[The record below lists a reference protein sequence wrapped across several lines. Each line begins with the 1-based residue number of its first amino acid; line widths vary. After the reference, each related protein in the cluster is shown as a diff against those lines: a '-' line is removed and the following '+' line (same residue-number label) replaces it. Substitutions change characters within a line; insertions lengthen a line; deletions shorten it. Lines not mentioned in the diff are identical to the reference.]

1 MDNSANKSATLEQEQ
16 EWDSVENDYLK
27 RLVNR
32 IRTFDRP
39 DDIRELI
46 QVALDSREVIAQ
58 LRKQLERLTAERDA
72 AFKMSKCECGPE
84 ECCANLVKA
93 WAERDVARNAALE
106 EAARLCDSWG
116 DAVDRHKWPTPFRM
130 AEIIREMKGGSDE

>member
-1 MDNSANKSATLEQEQ
+1 MDNSANRSATLEQEQ

-58 LRKQLERLTAERDA
+58 LRKQIERLTAERDA
-72 AFKMSKCECGPE
+72 AF
-84 ECCANLVKA
+84 
-93 WAERDVARNAALE
+93 NAALE

-116 DAVDRHKWPTPFRM
+116 DAVDRHKWPTAFRM

>member
-58 LRKQLERLTAERDA
+58 LRKQLAD
-72 AFKMSKCECGPE
+72 
-84 ECCANLVKA
+84 
-93 WAERDVARNAALE
+93 
-106 EAARLCDSWG
+106 
-116 DAVDRHKWPTPFRM
+116 
-130 AEIIREMKGGSDE
+130 KGGSDE